1 MCVANPTVAFILSPE
16 ESVEEYIEDVG
27 ILLQTVSVSFSV
39 STQRSDCQI
48 DCNIAN
54 VGLVFLVPTLAFFY
68 DFHCLFI
75 ISPTSD
81 TD

>member
-16 ESVEEYIEDVG
+16 ESVEEYVEDVG

-39 STQRSDCQI
+39 STQCSDCQI

-54 VGLVFLVPTLAFFY
+54 VGLGLSGSNISVFLRLSLPVHNF
-68 DFHCLFI
+68 
-75 ISPTSD
+75 SD
-81 TD
+81 Q